1 MGFVVIVAVFISLL
15 HIVGHILQR
24 QMWGERYVRLQRWGL
39 VLNIASILGLGVCW
53 GRNYTGLMAELVLQ
67 TIAIWLML
75 QIFSIGLLVV
85 ALLIRYID
93 GRCRQV
99 PVDESRRKFA
109 KGALVLPCIAA
120 GASFYG
126 SLVERNETVLRAY
139 DVPIE
144 KLGQKL
150 EGFSIAQLSDIH
162 LGPFFDLDMLGDLL
176 EKTAQ
181 QKPDVLVITGD
192 LFDNAA
198 MTIKAARLVDSYVE
212 RFPYGIY
219 YCRGNHEHF
228 RGIALLETALT
239 ETRIHNL
246 VNNHTLV
253 LQGERPLYIA
263 GVDYP
268 MQREQFQLLQEAYTG
283 MAMEDIPSNAIKI
296 LLAHHPDFV
305 KTATK
310 YNADLVLSGHTHGG
324 QLGFLGRSVAPPIF
338 KYMRGWYREGNTALY
353 VHCGNGS
360 WFPFRLGC
368 PPEIAIFHLK
378 NK

>member
-1 MGFVVIVAVFISLL
+1 MGFMVIVAVFISLL

-53 GRNYTGLMAELVLQ
+53 GRNYTGPMAELVLQ

-75 QIFSIGLLVV
+75 QIFSIGLLAV

-144 KLGQKL
+144 KLGQNL

-228 RGIALLETALT
+228 RGIALLETALA

-378 NK
+378 NT

>member
-1 MGFVVIVAVFISLL
+1 M
-15 HIVGHILQR
+15 
-24 QMWGERYVRLQRWGL
+24 
-39 VLNIASILGLGVCW
+39 
-53 GRNYTGLMAELVLQ
+53 
-67 TIAIWLML
+67 
-75 QIFSIGLLVV
+75 
-85 ALLIRYID
+85 
-93 GRCRQV
+93 
-99 PVDESRRKFA
+99 
-109 KGALVLPCIAA
+109 
-120 GASFYG
+120 
-126 SLVERNETVLRAY
+126 
-139 DVPIE
+139 
-144 KLGQKL
+144 
-150 EGFSIAQLSDIH
+150 
-162 LGPFFDLDMLGDLL
+162 
-176 EKTAQ
+176 
-181 QKPDVLVITGD
+181 ITGD

-198 MTIKAARLVDSYVE
+198 MTIKAAKLVDSYVE

-228 RGIALLETALT
+228 RGIALLETALA

-246 VNNHTLV
+246 VNNHAVV

-305 KTATK
+305 KTAAK
-310 YNADLVLSGHTHGG
+310 YNANLVLSGHTHGG

-338 KYMRGWYREGNTALY
+338 KYMRGWYHEGNTALY

-378 NK
+378 NM